1 MTPGHRDFE
10 ILNIISKFGNTNNIN
25 TDILQA
31 QRYSEM
37 VGARGTFLNPGT
49 LTLSMYNPLT

>member
-1 MTPGHRDFE
+1 MTSGHRDFE
-10 ILNIISKFGNTNNIN
+10 ILNIINKFGNTNNIN

-31 QRYSEM
+31 QSYSEM

-49 LTLSMYNPLT
+49 LTPSVYNPLT